1 MDIQELAAIP
11 AHDAY
16 FHAKCAEAGYFY
28 HQGQF
33 YKHIVNVV
41 DNRAFS
47 YELSAGKEYMVVG
60 NYILVK
66 PDMVYFV
73 NGDAPPE
80 ITAIIKIKDN
90 YSLTA
95 LYYFQSYLFHGGVH
109 YYVDTRDGKEFL
121 NWTCSV
127 RDLIV
132 SDTISPK
139 SLLTIAEKKMPGI
152 YKLRECYS
160 GVKSY
165 L

>member
-1 MDIQELAAIP
+1 MNIQELAAIP

-16 FHAKCAEAGYFY
+16 FYALCAESGYFY

-47 YELSAGKEYMVVG
+47 YELSTGKEYMVVG

-73 NGDAPPE
+73 NSDAPPE

-109 YYVDTRDGKEFL
+109 YYVDTRDGEEFL

-152 YKLRECYS
+152 YKLREAYQEL
-160 GVKSY
+160 KAY